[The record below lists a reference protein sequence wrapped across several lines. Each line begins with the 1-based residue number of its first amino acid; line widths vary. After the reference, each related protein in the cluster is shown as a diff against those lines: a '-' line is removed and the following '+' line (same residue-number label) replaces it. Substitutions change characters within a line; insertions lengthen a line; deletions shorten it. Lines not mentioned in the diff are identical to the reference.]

1 MQGLY
6 QFGLELER
14 GKRPSC
20 SNPDSRLNRVLDYT
34 AETQQLK
41 TRQGIFW
48 VLGQWQFWCYR
59 QVNELKKRKKKK
71 EDYSKCDKY
80 LQFLQFRL
88 YSNHN
93 LSCKRGG
100 EGEQGREARDAR
112 PWRHFKGLWIINPAF
127 GDYHD
132 SHVLSWLKGCIEEG
146 KGQDNP
152 PWK

>member
-20 SNPDSRLNRVLDYT
+20 SNPDSRLNSAGLHRWNTATEDQTGNILGSRPVAVLMLQT
-34 AETQQLK
+34 GKWAQ
-41 TRQGIFW
+41 
-48 VLGQWQFWCYR
+48 
-59 QVNELKKRKKKK
+59 KKKK

-132 SHVLSWLKGCIEEG
+132 SHVLSWLKRCIEEG
-146 KGQDNP
+146 KGWDYP